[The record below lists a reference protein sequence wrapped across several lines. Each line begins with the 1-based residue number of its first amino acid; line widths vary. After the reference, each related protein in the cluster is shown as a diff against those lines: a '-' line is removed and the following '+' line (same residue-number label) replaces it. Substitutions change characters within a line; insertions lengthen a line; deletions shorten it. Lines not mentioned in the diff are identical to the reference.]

1 MHVIL
6 YFFITTQSGVILEQ
20 GQLWARSC
28 EHAAAFLT
36 DGLRDGQ
43 VLHVEACMPVETR
56 EARR

>member
-1 MHVIL
+1 MHVIMWFL
-6 YFFITTQSGVILEQ
+6 ITTHTGVILEQ

-36 DGLRDGQ
+36 DGLREGQ
-43 VLHVEACMPVETR
+43 VLHVEACEPVETR